1 MQARRQAMI
10 LSARA
15 KSVQRDA
22 RAKEVRRK
30 LLLKPAV
37 AKERIEQLKA
47 MGQIRLHDLFD
58 DEEVHQVANDL
69 NLKFRVRIFSPAV
82 TLGLFVSQVVS
93 REDSAST
100 VVADFNRERKEQ
112 GLPPVSGDA
121 SAYCKARA
129 RLPVELVDHLSD
141 CVNQIAH
148 DKTPQQWKWKGLD
161 AYLVDG
167 LVVRAPDTEAN
178 QEEYPQPSSQEEGL
192 GFPQVRM
199 IVTTSL
205 ATGTVLHYNKGKVEG
220 KKTGEVALFREK
232 HADFSAGDV
241 VVADCNFESF
251 HDAALLNRRGVH
263 LVCCINASRKSPF
276 KGVCRTIE
284 DEFVELKKP
293 SFDNSRFTR
302 EEWEALPETV
312 TYRVIRFRTRGRRS
326 QVTIVTTLLDQDR
339 YSAEEIAELY
349 GLRWDVELDIRSFK
363 TTMGMFELRCL
374 TPEGLDREIA
384 VGVLAYNLVR
394 VLMCDTAAVL
404 DMHPREISFSAAR
417 DAWQTYRN
425 QLETTEDLMWII
437 LSAGCRLV
445 RNRPGREEPRAIKR
459 RKSKYSSLTEPRP
472 SHRSRQPSPAKQE
485 PPGKPAQK
493 A

>member
-1 MQARRQAMI
+1 MI

-22 RAKEVRRK
+22 RAKEARRK
-30 LLLKPAV
+30 RWLKPER

-47 MGQIRLHDLFD
+47 IDQIRLHDLYD
-58 DEEVHQVANDL
+58 DEEVHQVSRDL
-69 NLKFRVRIFSPAV
+69 KLKFRVRIFSPAV
-82 TLGLFVSQVVS
+82 TLGLWISQLVS
-93 REDSAST
+93 RDDSCST
-100 VVADFNRERKEQ
+100 VVARFNRERRSL
-112 GLPPVSGDA
+112 GLSPVSGDA

-129 RLPVELVDHLSD
+129 RLQVEVIDHFSYRTHR
-141 CVNQIAH
+141 IAH
-148 DKTPQQWKWKGLD
+148 DKTPRQWKWKGLHV
-161 AYLVDG
+161 YLTDG
-167 LVVRAPDTEAN
+167 LVLRAPDTESN
-178 QEEYPQPSSQEEGL
+178 QEAYPQPSSQAEGL

-205 ATGTVLHYNKGKVEG
+205 ATGTILHYNKGKVEG

-251 HDAALLNRRGVH
+251 NDAALLNRRGVH
-263 LVCCINASRKSPF
+263 MVCCVNASRKSPF
-276 KGVCRTIE
+276 KGAGRTIE
-284 DEFVELKKP
+284 DKFVELKKP

-312 TYRVIRFRTRGRRS
+312 TYRVIRFRVNGRKS
-326 QVTIVTTLLDQDR
+326 EVTIVTTLLDNRR
-339 YSAEEIAELY
+339 YSAQEIAELY

-363 TTMGMFELRCL
+363 TTMDMFELRCE

-384 VGVLAYNLVR
+384 VGVLAYNLVH
-394 VLMCDTAAVL
+394 VVMCDTAAVL
-404 DMHPREISFSAAR
+404 EVHPREISFSNAR
-417 DAWQTYRN
+417 DAWHTYCN
-425 QLETTEDLMWII
+425 QLETTSDLMWII
-437 LSAGCRLV
+437 LSAGTRLV

-459 RKSKYSSLTEPRP
+459 RKPKYPLLTDPRP
-472 SHRSRQPSPAKQE
+472 SRRSRKPDPAKQK
-485 PPGKPAQK
+485 PPGEPAQK